1 MEQRKK
7 SPALAEIRGLYLGAS
22 ALANWGR
29 LTDDEK
35 LNTADRITRLILR
48 TEPRSERGN
57 EEKCK
62 KCKDVKHITE
72 FRKSPVYKSGRRPW
86 CRECENEYQ
95 REWQRKKRELRSC
108 KHEHIKSSADVT
120 NVLIV
125 EQEIININ

>member
-7 SPALAEIRGLYLGAS
+7 SPALAEIRGLFLGAS

-35 LNTADRITRLILR
+35 LHTADRINRLILR

-57 EEKCK
+57 EETCK
-62 KCKDVKHITE
+62 KCGDVKHITE
-72 FRKSPVYKSGRRPW
+72 FRKSPVYKTGRRPW

-95 REWQRKKRELRSC
+95 REWQKKKRETIRT
-108 KHEHIKSSADVT
+108 H
-120 NVLIV
+120 
-125 EQEIININ
+125 

>member
-7 SPALAEIRGLYLGAS
+7 THALAEIRGLYLGAS

-35 LNTADRITRLILR
+35 LHTADRITRLILR

-72 FRKSPVYKSGRRPW
+72 FRKSTVYKSGRRPW

-95 REWQRKKRELRSC
+95 REWQRKKRETRNC
-108 KHEHIKSSADVT
+108 KHEHIKSSDGCDECVDCGAR
-120 NVLIV
+120 NY
-125 EQEIININ
+125 